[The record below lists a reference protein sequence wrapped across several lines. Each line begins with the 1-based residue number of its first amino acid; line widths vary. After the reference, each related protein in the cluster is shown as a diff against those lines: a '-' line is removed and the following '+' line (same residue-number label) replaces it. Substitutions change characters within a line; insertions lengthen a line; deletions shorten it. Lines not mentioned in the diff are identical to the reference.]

1 MWQNA
6 IGYNSEQEFSKV
18 KAKQTYTFQGV
29 EGTNL
34 GKKLTQKADL
44 MVRLSLTCSTRQTK
58 GVMMLWNDI
67 WNEEQHKECMS
78 KPTADISNEN
88 LQQINQ
94 CFTGFV
100 KICIRNL
107 LYFPQMFK
115 NSTGIMFLQWYK
127 LNQKN
132 NLSISKAKDHLLN
145 K

>member
-1 MWQNA
+1 M
-6 IGYNSEQEFSKV
+6 
-18 KAKQTYTFQGV
+18 

-88 LQQINQ
+88 LQRINQ

-115 NSTGIMFLQWYK
+115 NSTGIMFL
-127 LNQKN
+127 
-132 NLSISKAKDHLLN
+132 
-145 K
+145 